1 MVQMKQH
8 QADDATQDPTAA
20 LALYEQ
26 FGKPLEQKHAGE
38 YIAVSPGGKTLLGT
52 DLLTVTKE
60 ATKTFGP
67 GNFIFK
73 IGDIAVGK
81 WL

>member
-1 MVQMKQH
+1 MAQMKQL
-8 QADDATQDPTAA
+8 QADDPAQDPTAA

-26 FGKPLEQKHAGE
+26 FGKPLEQEHAGE

>member
-1 MVQMKQH
+1 MAQMKRD
-8 QADDATQDPTAA
+8 QADAAAQDPTAA

-26 FGKPLEQKHAGE
+26 YGKPLEQEHAGE
-38 YIAVSPGGKTLLGT
+38 YLAVSPRGKTLLGT
-52 DLLTVTKE
+52 DLLTITKE
-60 ATKTFGP
+60 ATKSFGP